1 MAYQTRLMKCFWML
15 TSTTPSHGGQMPWI
29 QKIQQ
34 VTHNNNIIVI
44 INKEYACVHLICAND
59 NIMQYIMCCFPDVI
73 MDMLGSEEERMAI
86 LNYYQESDEPQAVEN
101 AIEEVCNSVDDENI
115 QQR

>member
-1 MAYQTRLMKCFWML
+1 ML
-15 TSTTPSHGGQMPWI
+15 
-29 QKIQQ
+29 
-34 VTHNNNIIVI
+34 
-44 INKEYACVHLICAND
+44 
-59 NIMQYIMCCFPDVI
+59 QYIMCCFPDVI

>member
-1 MAYQTRLMKCFWML
+1 
-15 TSTTPSHGGQMPWI
+15 
-29 QKIQQ
+29 
-34 VTHNNNIIVI
+34 
-44 INKEYACVHLICAND
+44 
-59 NIMQYIMCCFPDVI
+59 